1 MFTNQ
6 NKEKEKHQNSDD
18 DKSSTSDDEEIHGQ
32 KLSKSQQIEKEKKKL
47 KRLKK
52 KPDQLRRELFEV
64 ILRKRI
70 FLTDRMEKVEK
81 ILVQYGIV
89 SEKQMANQQSEL
101 SDKES
106 YDYFIAVLGQMLEKQ
121 TPPKVAFQSD
131 IDK

>member
-6 NKEKEKHQNSDD
+6 NKEEKKENSED
-18 DKSSTSDDEEIHGQ
+18 DKSSTSDDEASNCFNGCGE
-32 KLSKSQQIEKEKKKL
+32 LTPMQQREKEKKKL

-81 ILVQYGIV
+81 VLVQYGIV
-89 SEKQMANQQSEL
+89 SEKQMANQ
-101 SDKES
+101 
-106 YDYFIAVLGQMLEKQ
+106 
-121 TPPKVAFQSD
+121 
-131 IDK
+131 